1 MSHSALLILPSLS
14 LLDSASSSY
23 QPIPW
28 IMKLVDFIRDLVT
41 DERKSAIK
49 IIGICFG
56 MQVSRRGCFNDICI
70 EGDVGVGRKV

>member
-1 MSHSALLILPSLS
+1 
-14 LLDSASSSY
+14 
-23 QPIPW
+23 
-28 IMKLVDFIRDLVT
+28 MKLVDFIRDLVT

-70 EGDVGVGRKV
+70 ESDVGVGRKV